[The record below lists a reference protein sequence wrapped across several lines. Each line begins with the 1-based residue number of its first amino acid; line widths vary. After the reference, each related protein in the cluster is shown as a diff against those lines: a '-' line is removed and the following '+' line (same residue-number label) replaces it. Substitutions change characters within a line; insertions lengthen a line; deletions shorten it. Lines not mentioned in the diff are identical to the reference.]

1 MTPRPAPCLSLA
13 PSALVRQS
21 CLPAGLPRGGARLGS
36 STAHPHTLG
45 ASVHRT
51 LLRALSLRLSASC
64 LETIPL
70 PSSSCPQNSCHLVSP
85 CLLNGENTSQ
95 MPHVCLVNKGEKVVT
110 PDYTIAS
117 LPALHPRHL
126 TLPSLSSIVRY
137 SSASLTPSP
146 SPSPCHQHAQAPVP
160 SPGWHV
166 HAGSQRR
173 HLTCKGTEERCQGCL
188 LSVRT

>member
-51 LLRALSLRLSASC
+51 LLRALSL
-64 LETIPL
+64 ETIPL

-95 MPHVCLVNKGEKVVT
+95 MPHVCLVDKGERVVT
-110 PDYTIAS
+110 PDYTIVPS
-117 LPALHPRHL
+117 LLFPRHL
-126 TLPSLSSIVRY
+126 TLPSPTCLVMEGLSPPPPPPPLPPLPPMLP
-137 SSASLTPSP
+137 SLLRL
-146 SPSPCHQHAQAPVP
+146 CCR
-160 SPGWHV
+160 GR
-166 HAGSQRR
+166 AGP
-173 HLTCKGTEERCQGCL
+173 
-188 LSVRT
+188 

>member
-117 LPALHPRHL
+117 LPALHPRHF
-126 TLPSLSSIVRY
+126 TLPSPTCLVMEGLSPPPPPPPLPPLPPMLP
-137 SSASLTPSP
+137 SLLRL
-146 SPSPCHQHAQAPVP
+146 CCR
-160 SPGWHV
+160 GR
-166 HAGSQRR
+166 AGP
-173 HLTCKGTEERCQGCL
+173 
-188 LSVRT
+188 